1 MKFLLLLTDATQ
13 QAAQTQ
19 GQGQP
24 QPAPE
29 GSIFGMFIPLI
40 LIFFIFWVL
49 IIRPQK
55 KQQRE
60 REKMISEL
68 KKNDYVVTMGGIL
81 GTVRR
86 IKDNEVVLVID
97 EKKDVEL
104 RVLKSAILDIRRK
117 SDEKEEEAAK
127 EPAEVKKEDGKK

>member
-40 LIFFIFWVL
+40 LIFLIFWVL

-60 REKMISEL
+60 REKMISDL
-68 KKNDYVVTMGGIL
+68 KKNDQVITTGGIL

-117 SDEKEEEAAK
+117 SNEKTE
-127 EPAEVKKEDGKK
+127 EPAEVKKEEGTK